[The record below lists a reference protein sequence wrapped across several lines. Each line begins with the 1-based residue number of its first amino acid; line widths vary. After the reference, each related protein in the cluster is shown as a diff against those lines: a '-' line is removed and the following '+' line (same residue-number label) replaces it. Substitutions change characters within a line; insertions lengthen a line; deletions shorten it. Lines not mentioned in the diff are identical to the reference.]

1 MKAYK
6 VELLIID
13 FDEIGEEEI
22 RYQIE
27 NTKFSNNCISPH
39 IKSIHSKDIGEF
51 HDSHPLN
58 LKSTC
63 DDEYKR
69 LFGLR

>member
-13 FDEIGEEEI
+13 FDEIGEKEI

-27 NTKFSNNCISPH
+27 NTRYSNDCISPQ
-39 IKSIHSKDIGEF
+39 IKSVKGTDIGEF
-51 HDSHPLN
+51 HDNHPLN

-63 DDEYKR
+63 DEEYNR
-69 LFGLR
+69 LFKN